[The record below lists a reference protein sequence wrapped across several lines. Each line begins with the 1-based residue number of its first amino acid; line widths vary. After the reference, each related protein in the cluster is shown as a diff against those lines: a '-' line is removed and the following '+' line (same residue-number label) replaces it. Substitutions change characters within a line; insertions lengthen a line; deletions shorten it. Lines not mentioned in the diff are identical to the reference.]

1 MRTLTGII
9 YPGETGRWLVAYNP
23 ETGTTTQGQMVGQ
36 ALANLKEATA
46 LYLEEGGKTELIY
59 GLTRLA
65 ACQSQPSFKY
75 LGCAAGFQEIRDVGK
90 GVLRCPHQGRLAILV
105 LR

>member
-1 MRTLTGII
+1 MRTLTAII
-9 YPGETGRWLVAYNP
+9 YPGETARWLVAYNP

-59 GLTRLA
+59 GLTRL
-65 ACQSQPSFKY
+65 
-75 LGCAAGFQEIRDVGK
+75 GK
-90 GVLRCPHQGRLAILV
+90 LRGTPESEFFDERTPHQSMG
-105 LR
+105 